1 MYHLKRRV
9 LNTTQSELHYCNDHT
24 LQKHYGQAYSDFQC
38 DFRSPWSI
46 ADLKVVSDR
55 IAKAFG
61 RSDATQSV
69 AVDMPKAFDKVWHA
83 GLLHKLKSFGI
94 SYHIF
99 SLISSLLSN
108 RRLWFVLG
116 GKPSQRDPVN
126 AGNPQGSILVPTL
139 LLLCIN
145 DFRDDVCNIVI
156 YADDTILH
164 YKCDQESD
172 LWQKQDTVN

>member
-1 MYHLKRRV
+1 MLV
-9 LNTTQSELHYCNDHT
+9 FFINL
-24 LQKHYGQAYSDFQC
+24 
-38 DFRSPWSI
+38 
-46 ADLKVVSDR
+46 
-55 IAKAFG
+55 
-61 RSDATQSV
+61 
-69 AVDMPKAFDKVWHA
+69 
-83 GLLHKLKSFGI
+83 
-94 SYHIF
+94 
-99 SLISSLLSN
+99 SLLEFHIIYFP
-108 RRLWFVLG
+108 LFLLG

-172 LWQKQDTVN
+172 LWQKQDTVD